1 MAIAKSV
8 KHRLKIGRINLGLC
22 LSISAPNVFI
32 KAVTSNKSVRFDLF
46 FIWLNDSFALVS
58 PTSNNIKLFDRFD
71 KGLRLLLITKIKTLL
86 FREEFVS
93 LHQEVHMDL

>member
-1 MAIAKSV
+1 MYLSKQLLAKKARDSNSF
-8 KHRLKIGRINLGLC
+8 LLGSMTHLH
-22 LSISAPNVFI
+22 LFLHLQMISNILA
-32 KAVTSNKSVRFDLF
+32 
-46 FIWLNDSFALVS
+46 DS
-58 PTSNNIKLFDRFD
+58 RD